1 MCKKSKTQVE
11 REIEPFTIL
20 HNKEVSEIGLK
31 SFVLFLIILPPFE
44 IIDFGSPSRGAHY
57 YATKFVTHTARA
69 VRNDWFVGLAGL
81 SSF

>member
-44 IIDFGSPSRGAHY
+44 IIDFGSPSRGHI
-57 YATKFVTHTARA
+57 KFNLKIQALFSGKTYKHKNRP
-69 VRNDWFVGLAGL
+69 
-81 SSF
+81 SIK